1 MKLTYFYSSD
11 VTRKPFSH
19 NCNQGIQAVPTLLRQ
34 LEAEGYDVEF
44 ADTTALTE
52 KERFESYARVAL
64 PAIYKRYE
72 VRKVLGTNRR
82 SACWFGAEVPALHVT
97 GADSVGDTYPNRKGS
112 RTATVH
118 GFLTQLLAARTAKT
132 NQDTRRVVICP
143 LCMDPKSSPI
153 VRSHLMPAALYSMT
167 REIGKKNSRLVVLTG
182 KTTTPTDKQIQ
193 NDLLCLA
200 CEDCLNR
207 NGEKYSLSQVHDGKN
222 FPLLNKLKIAM
233 PLYSGLGVEKFSGD
247 SVGVGTD
254 KLAHFALGL
263 FWKASVHAWR
273 AHDGSTIHH
282 SLGKYEEPVRRYL
295 RGETGFPSELALI
308 VTVCT
313 DFYSQNNFY
322 SPCEVTGSQIKSYGA
337 LTRGIHF
344 RLFVGADLPEAI
356 RNSCCI
362 SSAGRPIFTGDCT
375 NISGHAF
382 KFLHATSRPAK
393 GMRTAP

>member
-1 MKLTYFYSSD
+1 MVGYLNMKLTYFYSSD

-44 ADTTALTE
+44 AATTALTE
-52 KERFESYARVAL
+52 KERFESCAGVAL

-167 REIGKKNSRLVVLTG
+167 REIGKK
-182 KTTTPTDKQIQ
+182 
-193 NDLLCLA
+193 
-200 CEDCLNR
+200 
-207 NGEKYSLSQVHDGKN
+207 H
-222 FPLLNKLKIAM
+222 
-233 PLYSGLGVEKFSGD
+233 
-247 SVGVGTD
+247 
-254 KLAHFALGL
+254 
-263 FWKASVHAWR
+263 SVHAWR

-362 SSAGRPIFTGDCT
+362 SSARRPIFTGDCT
-375 NISGHAF
+375 NISAHAF
-382 KFLHATSRPAK
+382 KFLHPTSRPTQ